1 MTGIMAAI
9 AGGTLNIVYTSGLYG
24 PSGVDPVPINS
35 TGNSPAEIG
44 STTFSR
50 TWIGYYRPAATGST
64 NFSVTATWTSAYG
77 DGAQSSIGYL
87 WLGNTAKSG
96 YNSGNANVTA
106 NDNTNST
113 NISVVAGQYYPI
125 RLQWDANLTTGIYY
139 NGFEFDF
146 YTTSGALSLSIAG
159 STTPA
164 LFYNS
169 LTNGF

>member
-1 MTGIMAAI
+1 MTGIMVAL
-9 AGGTLNIVYTSGLYG
+9 AGGAQNIVYASGLYG
-24 PSGVDPVPINS
+24 PSGVDLVPITS
-35 TGNSPAEIG
+35 SGASP
-44 STTFSR
+44 TTFTR
-50 TWIGYYRPAATGST
+50 TWIGYYRPATTAST
-64 NFSVTATWTSAYG
+64 NFSVTATWTSTYS
-77 DGAQSSIGYL
+77 DGSQSSIGYL

-106 NDNTNST
+106 NDNTAST

-125 RLQWDANLTTGIYY
+125 RLQWDANLTS
-139 NGFEFDF
+139 GFTPFFGDP
-146 YTTSGALSLSIAG
+146 YSTSGALSLSIAG

>member
-1 MTGIMAAI
+1 MTGIMAAV
-9 AGGTLNIVYTSGLYG
+9 AGGLIGLDYASGLYG
-24 PSGVDPVPINS
+24 PSGVDLVPINS
-35 TGNSPAEIG
+35 SGNSPI
-44 STTFSR
+44 TFTR
-50 TWIGYYRPAATGST
+50 TWIGYYVPAVTAST
-64 NFSVTATWTSAYG
+64 NFSVTATWTSTYN
-77 DGAQSSIGYL
+77 DGSQSSIAYL

-96 YNSGNANVTA
+96 FNSGNANVTA
-106 NDNTNST
+106 NDNTAST

-125 RLQWDANLTTGIYY
+125 RLQWDANLTSGLTP
-139 NGFEFDF
+139 FFFDP